1 MSRPEALAERERPG
15 AASATAIT
23 ARGLSVRFRTAAG
36 DLQALESVDL
46 TVETG
51 RFVSLL
57 GPSGCGKS
65 TLLRV
70 VADLIRPSTGQIQ
83 VLGEA
88 PEHAR
93 RRREL
98 GFVFQDAAL
107 LPWRTALA
115 NVRLPLEVGKFA
127 QRGRPAARPQELLEL
142 VGLKGFENALP
153 KQLSGGMRQRVSIAR
168 ALVAGPSI
176 LLMDEPFGALDE
188 IQRDRLNVEL
198 LKIWEK
204 TGLTVLFVTHSIP
217 EAVFLSE
224 RVLVMSPR
232 PGRVREL
239 VEIGLPYPR
248 DLAVKDSPE
257 FGRYAAH
264 LRRLLG
270 EM

>member
-1 MSRPEALAERERPG
+1 MSGPTAVVERARQQATPT
-15 AASATAIT
+15 AAIA
-23 ARGLSVRFRTAAG
+23 ARSLSVRFHTDAG
-36 DLQALESVDL
+36 VVQALESVDL
-46 TVETG
+46 TVE
-51 RFVSLL
+51 RSQFVSLL

-70 VADLIRPSTGQIQ
+70 VADLIAPSSGDVQ

-88 PEHAR
+88 PENAR
-93 RRREL
+93 RKREL

-115 NVRLPLEVGKFA
+115 NVRLPLEVGRSA
-127 QRGRPAARPQELLEL
+127 QRGRPAARPEDLLEL

-153 KQLSGGMRQRVSIAR
+153 RQLSGGMRQRVSIAR
-168 ALVAGPSI
+168 ALVAVPSI
-176 LLMDEPFGALDE
+176 VLMDEPFGALDE

-198 LKIWEK
+198 LRIWEK

-217 EAVFLSE
+217 EAVFLSQQ
-224 RVLVMSPR
+224 VLLMSPR
-232 PGRVREL
+232 PGRVKEL

-248 DLAVKDSPE
+248 DLAVKDTAE
-257 FGRYAAH
+257 FGRYASH
-264 LRRLLG
+264 LRRVLG